1 MCEAGGIFRG
11 RLGVQQR
18 VLPGYRAPFFEAL
31 AGACEGGLSVFAG
44 APLPVEAIAT
54 ADRLQQARLFSAQ
67 NRHWSDPSSP
77 FYFCTQKN
85 LLDWLNEWQPDALI
99 LEANPRY
106 LSISPAVK
114 WMRARGRPVLGWGLG
129 APFNRPALA
138 AITDPLWRRFLRQ
151 FDGLIAYSQRG
162 AAQYRFRG
170 VPGDRV
176 FVAPNAAVARPG
188 RPPAPRPLT
197 FVGPPCVL
205 FVGRLQARKR
215 LDNLLH
221 ACAALP
227 LEIQP
232 RLLVVGD
239 GPERPSLETLAASIY
254 PHAEFVGAHN
264 GAALEPFYAAA
275 DLFVL
280 PGTGGLAVQQ
290 AMAHGL
296 PVLVARGDGTQDDL
310 VRAENGWQILPDD
323 VPGLADKLKV
333 AFSNVTRL
341 RAMGEAS
348 YRIVADEINLEQMV
362 AVFVDAV
369 GAVGKLKVESGGT

>member
-1 MCEAGGIFRG
+1 
-11 RLGVQQR
+11 
-18 VLPGYRAPFFEAL
+18 
-31 AGACEGGLSVFAG
+31 
-44 APLPVEAIAT
+44 
-54 ADRLQQARLFSAQ
+54 
-67 NRHWSDPSSP
+67 
-77 FYFCTQKN
+77 
-85 LLDWLNEWQPDALI
+85 
-99 LEANPRY
+99 
-106 LSISPAVK
+106 
-114 WMRARGRPVLGWGLG
+114 
-129 APFNRPALA
+129 
-138 AITDPLWRRFLRQ
+138 
-151 FDGLIAYSQRG
+151 
-162 AAQYRFRG
+162 
-170 VPGDRV
+170 
-176 FVAPNAAVARPG
+176 
-188 RPPAPRPLT
+188 
-197 FVGPPCVL
+197 VL